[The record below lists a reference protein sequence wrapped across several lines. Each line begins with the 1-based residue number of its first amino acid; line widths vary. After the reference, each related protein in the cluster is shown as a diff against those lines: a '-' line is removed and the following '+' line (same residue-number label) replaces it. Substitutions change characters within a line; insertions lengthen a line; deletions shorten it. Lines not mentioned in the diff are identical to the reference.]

1 MSSTPT
7 SQVSSPHDHHHQQQQ
22 QQQQP
27 TTEQSSP
34 PPEQDMN
41 SLDEACNDHSK
52 KKKTLSHS
60 TQPCCDCVHNKNAH
74 EVSGCITT
82 TNSSSSLRVFTLQE
96 TSQMS
101 REEKKIIF
109 ENCVRNMLTLL
120 GEDIEREGLQKTPSR
135 VFHSFESLCS
145 GYQIEDVKKVIGHA
159 MFSSQN
165 SQMVLIKDIEIYSL
179 CEHHLLPFFGK
190 CHVAYI
196 PNGKVV
202 GLSKIYQLVDVFA
215 KRLQIQE
222 ELTDQ
227 IAKALE
233 SAVGAL
239 GVAVMIDARH
249 MCVEMRGVNKY
260 NSSTVTTSFRGIFQ
274 QQIETKNEFFKMLG
288 K

>member
-7 SQVSSPHDHHHQQQQ
+7 
-22 QQQQP
+22 
-27 TTEQSSP
+27 TA
-34 PPEQDMN
+34 N
-41 SLDEACNDHSK
+41 SEHLQIDEACSCDHPSCKKVVSSWSHSK
-52 KKKTLSHS
+52 LKQNVNLNGS
-60 TQPCCDCVHNKNAH
+60 
-74 EVSGCITT
+74 
-82 TNSSSSLRVFTLQE
+82 NSSSLNTTPTTPLDRNNIHTTLCINSEPSLEASNTTHSPFRVLTLQE

-101 REEKKIIF
+101 KEEKKIIF

-274 QQIETKNEFFKMLG
+274 QNIETRNDFFKMLG